1 MCASRDTNEIPS
13 VEPEQNSYYKLKF
26 DDVSRVFELPI
37 AQAALK
43 LRVSESHLKRQCRIL
58 GIDRWPQRKLR
69 SLIESMKQ
77 LDPED
82 TIRRKHLQDKIDA
95 LYRQDTSKVKAVGVK
110 KRGRPRKY
118 NIQKV
123 AETICTNEQLIM
135 SDEDVDSPFS
145 YSSYHSSSSS
155 DIELNF
161 SQLEDN
167 VENSLMLKLDL
178 EECTRLANSC
188 CYSWD
193 PSSCSWNA
201 DTFDVTPAPILYV
214 IML

>member
-1 MCASRDTNEIPS
+1 MCASRDMNEFPS
-13 VEPEQNSYYKLKF
+13 VEPEHNTYFKLKF
-26 DDVSRVFELPI
+26 DDVSKVFELPI

-43 LRVSESHLKRQCRIL
+43 LGVSESHLKRQCRIL

-69 SLIESMKQ
+69 SLLESMKQ
-77 LDPED
+77 LDPEN

-95 LYRQDTSKVKAVGVK
+95 LYRQDTSKVKVVGVK

-123 AETICTNEQLIM
+123 AETMSTNEQLIM

-145 YSSYHSSSSS
+145 CSSEYSTNSSDSEFNSSS
-155 DIELNF
+155 
-161 SQLEDN
+161 LEYN
-167 VENSLMLKLDL
+167 AEISTMLKLDI

-193 PSSCSWNA
+193 PHSFSWNA
-201 DTFDVTPAPILYV
+201 DAFEATPAPILYV